1 MTIRPP
7 RASVRAVGNFDPDQS
22 ANPALYFDARSET
35 ADRERAMTD
44 TVRNQATNTPEAAR
58 AQNLAVQPAKKSGM
72 STTDMLVWGAVILGL
87 VAVVVY
93 QVYFCPTC
101 YTGGAR
107 VVG

>member
-1 MTIRPP
+1 MPNTVQNQIAP
-7 RASVRAVGNFDPDQS
+7 
-22 ANPALYFDARSET
+22 ANSSSET
-35 ADRERAMTD
+35 
-44 TVRNQATNTPEAAR
+44 AR
-58 AQNLAVQPAKKSGM
+58 AQNVAVQPVKKTGM